1 MSQRTAENNRKTS
14 ATKFIVFSLIG
25 IALFFTPF
33 YYQGNLSIPIDH
45 LVTFITET
53 FPAFGP
59 AYVLLILALGAVY
72 PFVTRTWNSSVF
84 EVVFSILKIF
94 GFVTGVLIF
103 FNVGPD
109 WLMNPALGP
118 FLYNDLLVSIGLIVP
133 LSGLFLTFLSGYG
146 LLEFFGVFFH
156 RIMRPVWKVP
166 GRAAVNA
173 LASRVASVVV
183 VHLMTNQD
191 YKAGK
196 YTAKEAV
203 IITTGFV
210 AVEIPFMV
218 IIARTL
224 DIMHLFPLFFIL
236 AMVVTFIVT
245 AITARIW
252 PIRRMSDQYH
262 NKNKVIEELNSGNSV
277 NTAWDDALKTADR
290 APSLARGLWTQ
301 LREALVMTMA
311 VLPAILS
318 IGVIALFLAEYTN
331 LFDYVAYIFYPL
343 TSLLQIPDAM
353 LVAKGAPLGL
363 AEILLPSLL
372 VIESG
377 VTTKM
382 IVAVVSVS
390 AILFFS
396 TTIPSILATDIPV
409 SVWQLVMIWLERVVL
424 SFVIATPLV
433 FLLL

>member
-72 PFVTRTWNSSVF
+72 SFVTRTCTISVF
-84 EVVFSILKIF
+84 VVVFSILKIF

-166 GRAAVNA
+166 GRAAVND
-173 LASRVASVVV
+173 LSSRVASLSID
-183 VHLMTNQD
+183 HLSRNTRH
-191 YKAGK
+191 KAG
-196 YTAKEAV
+196 
-203 IITTGFV
+203 
-210 AVEIPFMV
+210 
-218 IIARTL
+218 
-224 DIMHLFPLFFIL
+224 
-236 AMVVTFIVT
+236 
-245 AITARIW
+245 
-252 PIRRMSDQYH
+252 
-262 NKNKVIEELNSGNSV
+262 
-277 NTAWDDALKTADR
+277 
-290 APSLARGLWTQ
+290 
-301 LREALVMTMA
+301 
-311 VLPAILS
+311 
-318 IGVIALFLAEYTN
+318 
-331 LFDYVAYIFYPL
+331 
-343 TSLLQIPDAM
+343 
-353 LVAKGAPLGL
+353 
-363 AEILLPSLL
+363 
-372 VIESG
+372 
-377 VTTKM
+377 
-382 IVAVVSVS
+382 
-390 AILFFS
+390 
-396 TTIPSILATDIPV
+396 
-409 SVWQLVMIWLERVVL
+409 
-424 SFVIATPLV
+424 
-433 FLLL
+433 